1 MLEVD
6 IPDVLAELV
15 ATFEAYERAL
25 TGNDIET
32 LNSLFWDS
40 PSTVRYGTRE
50 AERQYGHEEI
60 AAFRIQRGVVK
71 SEQDFDKST
80 DRHIRTRLRDY
91 KHGVSSGRLRPNR
104 AAEPDLDSHRQRL
117 EDRQCPR
124 VIRTVRRCKV
134 RSSSAEAGRPRAAPA
149 A

>member
-1 MLEVD
+1 MGEFPSGGGLREIVLEVD

-60 AAFRIQRGVVK
+60 AAFRIQRGGW
-71 SEQDFDKST
+71 S
-80 DRHIRTRLRDY
+80 IR
-91 KHGVSSGRLRPNR
+91 
-104 AAEPDLDSHRQRL
+104 
-117 EDRQCPR
+117 
-124 VIRTVRRCKV
+124 
-134 RSSSAEAGRPRAAPA
+134 AGL
-149 A
+149 